1 MTLLGASTAIS
12 LPVWASNSTGE
23 LALETRGLAWGL
35 ALEVVVAL
43 WLPSFVRAFMLA
55 VAMGSINTSSGF
67 VLLVSLPPILL
78 VLLPLLVIIVF
89 VIVIVVLGLIVQS
102 ALALSEGYGG
112 ASGSCS

>member
-1 MTLLGASTAIS
+1 MGAG
-12 LPVWASNSTGE
+12 TGGGGGGGP
-23 LALETRGLAWGL
+23 L
-35 ALEVVVAL
+35 VAGIC
-43 WLPSFVRAFMLA
+43 AGIHA
-55 VAMGSINTSSGF
+55 GSGGF

-78 VLLPLLVIIVF
+78 VLLPLLVIIAFVVFVVFVVF